1 MLHEVCGSGSTD
13 PDWSFIHVF
22 VKWLERLSNSMGTV
36 SKSIKT
42 MSAFTD
48 ARDDVLYNSLTYDEV
63 A

>member
-13 PDWSFIHVF
+13 PDWSFIHMR
-22 VKWLERLSNSMGTV
+22 VKWLERLSNSMGTI

-48 ARDDVLYNSLTYDEV
+48 TGDYVLYNSLNL
-63 A
+63 